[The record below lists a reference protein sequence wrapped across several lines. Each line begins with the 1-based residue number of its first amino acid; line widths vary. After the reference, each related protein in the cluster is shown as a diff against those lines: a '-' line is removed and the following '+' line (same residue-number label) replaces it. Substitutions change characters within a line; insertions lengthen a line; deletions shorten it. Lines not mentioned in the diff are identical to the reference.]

1 MPFRY
6 PLILFVIAAL
16 AVPFHASAA
25 GLPSLPLPDC
35 MEPDLP
41 VGDTTICEGARV
53 TLAPLHPEGL
63 VGPSAAGVSLAISTR
78 TADFRL
84 DADRGGTPQ
93 LITFTLTIPPT
104 KVDSAPG
111 GKKIH
116 SLLRPRWA
124 EYVSFST
131 FFAGGLKCL
140 KETDPEDFDN
150 SCDGA
155 QIPGST
161 PNDRAVLHRQGACP
175 DGTLSCTYR
184 VTWIGYST
192 AARVRQ
198 AIIYRVGIYY
208 DLATITELSGG
219 GFDPQCGD
227 DLATTFCVSGGGAA
241 YTAFRTDP
249 PPKLQVTAEA
259 RRKGVRKFEFAANAT
274 GTDVQSYLWNFAQI
288 SATSS
293 SPVSEQDFGEFD
305 LGTIAQG
312 GQATITV
319 TDRWLR
325 QEFRVVN
332 YSFLAPTGEPG
343 PLEILSF
350 EVVGVDEEGVATLK
364 AVVKNTGSEAL
375 TNVFLFGEDPFEG
388 IRVKTTPSGTALAS
402 NASVEFTVT
411 FQFDDRNSI
420 TPEVQAFGSTN
431 DGIIK
436 STVAKRKVQ
445 RTSGPPPASTTVSAP
460 SAAGDKIL
468 QVTSNTGFAA
478 GDYVAVNAG
487 QPNADV
493 RLTAALGSLIFS
505 APLAHSHAVGE
516 PVVKVSA
523 PSGDTTPPT
532 IAVTSP
538 PANGAICQGS
548 AATVSFTCADA
559 GVGVEDCGGDVTSG
573 QALDTTTLGPRQLI
587 VSAWD
592 ENGNVATTHVNYSIA
607 FCSTNVDAFRCYKA
621 KASKGTP
628 KFAPIAGVHVAHDFA
643 DVLVDLTKPQLL
655 CTPADT
661 IGDGILDAETHL
673 ESYAFKA
680 QKGQPKP
687 VPQSGLGF
695 QTQLGA
701 FVVDVKKPGGVA
713 LPTAE
718 SPIAPPLVV
727 PTDVDR
733 FACYPA
739 KLAAGQPKLAKNLE
753 LTVADGFAGTAKRV
767 VVKKL
772 ARLCVPTGVDGGEPK
787 HAEHLL
793 CFQVGATKGR
803 CAAGAPLNAG
813 GGCKKEVDCGGAKT
827 TAFCVPQSKFTA
839 LAGRRVANEL
849 DAGTLDATKEE
860 VLCLP
865 ALPTP

>member
-1 MPFRY
+1 MSFRY
-6 PLILFVIAAL
+6 PLILLSIVAL
-16 AVPFHASAA
+16 AVPIRAAAA
-25 GLPSLPLPDC
+25 GLPSLPLPAC
-35 MEPDLP
+35 VEPTLP
-41 VGDTTICEGARV
+41 VSDTTICEGARV

-63 VGPSAAGVSLAISTR
+63 VGPAASGVSLAISTR

-93 LITFTLTIPPT
+93 LITFTLTIPPIT
-104 KVDSAPG
+104 IDDAPG

-140 KETDPEDFDN
+140 KENDPEDFDN

-155 QIPGST
+155 QVPGST
-161 PNDRAVLHRQGACP
+161 PNDRAVLHREGSCP

-184 VTWIGYST
+184 VTWIGYGS
-192 AARVRQ
+192 ADRVRQ
-198 AIIYRVGIYY
+198 AIVYRVGIYY

-274 GTDVQSYLWNFAQI
+274 GTDVQSYLWNLAQI
-288 SATSS
+288 ATTSS
-293 SPVSEQDFGEFD
+293 SPVFEQDFADFD
-305 LGTIAQG
+305 LGFSQG

-332 YSFLAPTGEPG
+332 YSFLAPAGELG
-343 PLEILSF
+343 PLEIVSF
-350 EVVGVDEEGVATLK
+350 DVVGVDDEGVATLK

-375 TNVFLFGEDPFEG
+375 TNVFLFGDEPIRG
-388 IRVKTTPSGTALAS
+388 LRVKTTPAGTALQPNESA
-402 NASVEFTVT
+402 EFTVT
-411 FQFDDRNSI
+411 FEFDDRNSI
-420 TPEVQAFGSTN
+420 TPEVQAFGSTD
-431 DGIIK
+431 DGTIK
-436 STVAKRKVQ
+436 SAIAKRKVQ
-445 RTSGPPPASTTVSAP
+445 RTSGPPPASTAVSSP
-460 SAAGDKIL
+460 SAAGDTIL
-468 QVTSNTGFAA
+468 QVTSNNGFAA
-478 GDYVAVNAG
+478 GDYVAVNTG

-493 RLTAALGSLIFS
+493 RRIEALGSLIFS
-505 APLAHSHAVGE
+505 APMAHPHAVGE
-516 PVVKVSA
+516 PVVKVSP

-538 PANGAICQGS
+538 PANGAVCQGS
-548 AATVSFTCADA
+548 AATVSFTCGDA
-559 GVGVEDCGGDVTSG
+559 GVGVEECGGAVTSG
-573 QALDTTTLGPRQLI
+573 QVLDTSALGPREI
-587 VSAWD
+587 VIEAWD
-592 ENGNVATTHVNYSIA
+592 ENGNVAGTSVGYDVV

-621 KASKGTP
+621 KPSKGSP
-628 KFAPIAGVHVAHDFA
+628 KFAPIPDVRVKHDFE

-655 CTPADT
+655 CPPADT
-661 IGDGILDAETHL
+661 IGDGLLHPDTHL

-687 VPQSGLGF
+687 VPQNGLAF

-701 FVVDVKKPGGVA
+701 FVVDVKKATGIA

-718 SPIAPPLVV
+718 SPIAPPQVV

-733 FACYPA
+733 YACYPA
-739 KLAAGQPKLAKNLE
+739 KLAKGQPKLAKTLE
-753 LTVADGFAGTAKRV
+753 LTLTDGFSGAPKRV
-767 VVKKL
+767 TVKKL
-772 ARLCVPTGVDGGEPK
+772 TRLCVPTGVDGGAAK

-793 CFQVGATKGR
+793 CFSATATKGR

-813 GGCKKEVDCGGAKT
+813 GGCKKEIDCGGAKT
-827 TAFCVPQSKFTA
+827 TAFCEPQPKFTT

-849 DAGTLDATKEE
+849 DAGSLDATKEE
-860 VLCLP
+860 ALCLP